1 MRFLFAL
8 FAAMAAAMTAS
19 AYEEPAHVV
28 EVTDGRFEVRI
39 YEPVIVASVV
49 VNAPGR
55 EAVNIGFRPLAD
67 YIFGNNTNTAG
78 IDMTAP
84 VSQQAVSQKIDMT
97 VPVTQ
102 TAASPNQTVVSFV
115 MPSQW
120 TMETLPKPNNPDV
133 ILAEVPARR
142 VASYRFSGSGNDRQQ
157 GEAAARLA
165 GWMAGRG
172 LEPLGPPTFN
182 FYSGPWVPGPFRKN
196 EVHFEVAAG
205 TG

>member
-1 MRFLFAL
+1 MRFLLAAL
-8 FAAMAAAMTAS
+8 AALAGAMTAS

-28 EVTDGRFEVRI
+28 EVADGRFEVRT
-39 YEPVIVASVV
+39 YEPVIVASIV

-55 EAVNIGFRPLAD
+55 EAANIGFRPLAD
-67 YIFGNNTNTAG
+67 YIFGHNTATAE

-84 VSQQAVSQKIDMT
+84 VSQQAVSRKIDMT

-102 TAASPNQTVVSFV
+102 TAASANQTVVSFV

-120 TMETLPKPNNPDV
+120 TMETLPTPNNRDI
-133 ILAEVPARR
+133 ILAEIPARR
-142 VASYRFSGSGNDRQQ
+142 VASYRFSGSGTDRQQ

-165 GWMAGRG
+165 RWMAERE

-196 EVHFEVAAG
+196 EVHFEIAAG